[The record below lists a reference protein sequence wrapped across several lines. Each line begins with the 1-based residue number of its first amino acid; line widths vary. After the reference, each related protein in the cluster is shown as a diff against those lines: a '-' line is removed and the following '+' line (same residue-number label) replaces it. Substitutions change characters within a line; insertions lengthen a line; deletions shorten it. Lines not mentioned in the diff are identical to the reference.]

1 MDEAHLAQSLPR
13 DYFLERLQGLLR
25 AGSERRDSRI
35 PSSASLSR
43 GRRERD
49 VGRSSIADRPWL
61 LFICD
66 HDGRPPRRGVGC
78 DGSLQMDGVLTRLGF
93 RQTLETLRPVI
104 VPDDDFMAVEAI
116 QQQIANTQAART
128 KDLENINDKV
138 KGKTRGCKSYR
149 GANCLN
155 GGLQDY
161 CELWKRQ
168 RYRAADR
175 HRSLRQADMRK

>member
-13 DYFLERLQGLLR
+13 DYFLERLQRLLR

-43 GRRERD
+43 GWRERD
-49 VGRSSIADRPWL
+49 VGRSSVADRPW

-104 VPDDDFMAVEAI
+104 VPDDDFMAVEVL

-128 KDLENINDKV
+128 KDLDNVNDKV
-138 KGKTRGCKSYR
+138 KGKTRGCKSYC
-149 GANCLN
+149 GANCLK

-175 HRSLRQADMRK
+175 HRSLRQADMRR